1 MTGRMAGRSGPRC
14 VRGQCGVV
22 VAATDL
28 ALPQRD
34 TTRQIMTLVAELVV
48 DHHLAF
54 VVVQTAWRRVR
65 VRSSKVSEQRR

>member
-1 MTGRMAGRSGPRC
+1 
-14 VRGQCGVV
+14 VV